1 MSKGKDSMT
10 PLKDIIQ
17 NLFSDGTL
25 PFNADD
31 ASIWKVWE
39 EAVGPTV
46 AKNAWPSWIKN
57 GRLIVKVSDPIWLQE
72 LKFVE
77 EDIREKLNRRLGRTA
92 VEKIEFKI
100 GSK

>member
-1 MSKGKDSMT
+1 MSKVKDSMT

-25 PFNADD
+25 PFNPDD

-39 EAVGPTV
+39 EALGPAI

-72 LKFVE
+72 LKFVG
-77 EDIREKLNRRLGRTA
+77 EDIRNKLNRRLGRTA

-100 GSK
+100 GPK

>member
-25 PFNADD
+25 PFNPDD

-39 EAVGPTV
+39 EAVGRAV

-77 EDIREKLNRRLGRTA
+77 EDIRKKLNRRLGRAA

-100 GSK
+100 GPK